1 MPIQESIDFADHQYG
16 FRKGQSILTAL
27 QAIFDHL
34 TTGLNKSKPHDRT
47 VLVAIDLS
55 KAFDT
60 VSLSIPEALFNDIV
74 ELPLNSYLKRFLAC
88 YLKWS

>member
-1 MPIQESIDFADHQYG
+1 MPVQESIDFADHQHG
-16 FRKGQSILTAL
+16 FRKGWLTLTAL
-27 QAIFDHL
+27 QAISDHV
-34 TTGLNKSKPHDRT
+34 TTGLNESKPRDRT

-60 VSLSIPEALFNDIV
+60 VSHEFLLNDIA

-88 YLKWS
+88 YLNGR

>member
-60 VSLSIPEALFNDIV
+60 VSHEFLLNDIA

-88 YLKWS
+88 YLNGR